1 MEIDNIGFIGAGRV
15 VRIILDGLG
24 RAGRGVGDV
33 IVSDPAPAARE
44 KLEKLHPGI
53 ELTADNKLPASRE
66 LIFVAVHP
74 PVAGQVFAEISSSVR
89 QDAVIISLVPK
100 IAISAIR
107 QALDGFGRIVR
118 MIPNAPSI
126 VGRGYNP
133 VSFSD
138 VFSQGQRDE
147 ILEFL
152 QPLGECPVV
161 EEKLLEAYAIIS
173 GIGPTYL
180 WFQLYE
186 LARLGESF
194 GLSKQQAGD
203 AVAAMTAGA
212 AETMVSAGLGSEE
225 VMDLIPLKP
234 LQDKQDDIKQAYQ
247 TALNELFRK
256 LSGQGIL

>member
-1 MEIDNIGFIGAGRV
+1 MQIDNIGFIGAGRV

-24 RAGRGVGDV
+24 RAGRGGAEI
-33 IVSDPAPAARE
+33 IVSDPAEAARE
-44 KLEKLHPGI
+44 KLKKLHPEI
-53 ELTADNKLPASRE
+53 EVTGDNKLSAGRE
-66 LIFVAVHP
+66 IVFVAVHP
-74 PVAGQVFAEISSSVR
+74 PVAGSVFAEINSSVR
-89 QDAVIISLVPK
+89 KEAVVISLVPK
-100 IAISAIR
+100 ITISAIR
-107 QALDGFGRIVR
+107 QALEGFGRIVR

-126 VGRGYNP
+126 VGCGYNP
-133 VSFSD
+133 VSFSE
-138 VFSQGQRDE
+138 VFSQAEREE
-147 ILEFL
+147 ILGFL
-152 QPLGECPVV
+152 QPVGECPVV

-173 GIGPTYL
+173 GMGPTYL

-186 LARLGESF
+186 LIRLAESF
-194 GLSKQQAGD
+194 GLSEQQAGD

-256 LSGQGIL
+256 LSG